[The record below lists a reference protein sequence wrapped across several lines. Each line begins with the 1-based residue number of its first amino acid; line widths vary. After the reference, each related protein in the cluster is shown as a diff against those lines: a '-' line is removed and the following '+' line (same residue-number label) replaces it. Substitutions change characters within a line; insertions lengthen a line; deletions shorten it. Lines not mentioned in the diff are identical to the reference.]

1 MESIGY
7 LILGSLITVVG
18 YLLHKNNKLTHYNHI
33 NYRTISRL
41 LLQDEKH
48 DKDIL
53 EVHYLLGKLDQQMK
67 EDSYKSISET
77 NQNLSDN
84 IDNLKALTQT
94 FNSQDLAIQE
104 SFGTIAQNFQNI
116 NKEIFLLKSHIENNI
131 N

>member
-1 MESIGY
+1 MSHKY
-7 LILGSLITVVG
+7 ILLNPHRYQLG
-18 YLLHKNNKLTHYNHI
+18 
-33 NYRTISRL
+33 
-41 LLQDEKH
+41 KH